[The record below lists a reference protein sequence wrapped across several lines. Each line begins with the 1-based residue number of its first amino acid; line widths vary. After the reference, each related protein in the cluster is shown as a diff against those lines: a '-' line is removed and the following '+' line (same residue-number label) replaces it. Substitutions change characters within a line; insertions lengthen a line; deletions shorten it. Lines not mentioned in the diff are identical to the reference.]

1 MTVEPRV
8 EDLLA
13 SIRRAIDDDTS
24 ADAASNGS
32 VSAGSTSMNEQG
44 KLMRGSM
51 REMRVS
57 IDPGAPRP
65 ARNADS
71 EIEDIRAKVDRNF
84 AEAMAPKPER
94 ARPSSGEFS
103 DIMSGTNGRRDR
115 YADDYDAPRPQLRS
129 TITNDYSEPAP
140 LPQRRYRDDYAAP
153 PQEAGWEY
161 RAPRGGALMSPRSVN
176 STQASFEHLAESIMH
191 RIGGDRTIEDITRDL
206 LRGMLRQWLD
216 DNLPPLVERLVRE
229 EIERVARRGR

>member
-13 SIRRAIDDDTS
+13 SIRKAIDDDT
-24 ADAASNGS
+24 ASEQGAS
-32 VSAGSTSMNEQG
+32 GPVSAGSTTLNEQG

-57 IDPGAPRP
+57 VDPPVARP
-65 ARNADS
+65 VRNSDA
-71 EIEDIRAKVDRNF
+71 EIEEIRAKVDRNF

-94 ARPSSGEFS
+94 VRPDPSEFS
-103 DIMSGTNGRRDR
+103 SIMSGARRNDP
-115 YADDYDAPRPQLRS
+115 YDAPRPSLRG
-129 TITNDYSEPAP
+129 TISSAMDYEDAP
-140 LPQRRYRDDYAAP
+140 PPRRYREEP
-153 PQEAGWEY
+153 PPPAYDAGWEP
-161 RAPRGGALMSPRSVN
+161 RPPRGGALMSPRS
-176 STQASFEHLAESIMH
+176 SYSAQASFEQLAESLMH
-191 RIGGDRTIEDITRDL
+191 RMGGDRTVEDITRDL